1 MTILFSFLYH
11 HLFQRGLKEEI
22 YRMHKYLKISLDEIY
37 RMPVDHRRDFIK
49 IHNKVIEEEEKKLK
63 S

>member
-1 MTILFSFLYH
+1 
-11 HLFQRGLKEEI
+11 
-22 YRMHKYLKISLDEIY
+22 MHKYLKISLDEIY